1 MFRYARIYVPVGEL
15 QFRSPFS
22 VADNA
27 IVLRGKRPEK
37 VLRYL
42 CVLHEGYS
50 FSFRPSFIKLGSF
63 VFAHFRGF
71 YRVLDAFWDVF
82 GALFRVGCFIYL
94 LLDLFVF
101 VHGYLML
108 LHLLPFGSSV
118 GSRRGKFRSSPPAHP
133 NSTFANCYIGWWH
146 AAQKEELEKV
156 G

>member
-71 YRVLDAFWDVF
+71 TGFWTPSGTSLERCLELVVSF
-82 GALFRVGCFIYL
+82 ICCWIYL
-94 LLDLFVF
+94 
-101 VHGYLML
+101 YLCM
-108 LHLLPFGSSV
+108 G
-118 GSRRGKFRSSPPAHP
+118 
-133 NSTFANCYIGWWH
+133 I
-146 AAQKEELEKV
+146 
-156 G
+156 